1 MSGSVIARLSLARHI
16 TGRITPRRI
25 AALAAVLVILGCTG
39 RESASTG
46 DSNRTANADSAV
58 APGHGRIHL
67 TGDATLDTDFT
78 VQECAIGPAGEGLL
92 GGYHMSA
99 KSGFGAIEML
109 SIVVKDYEK
118 DGTFSPAG
126 EAVKTPVAGKHVVS
140 APISMM
146 VNRANSTVPLAVIPK
161 PESKMTITIADSG
174 ATGTA
179 EFTDLTSP
187 IAMEDIDIKSRG
199 RAKGKSFAGSLSW
212 RCASVQRVDAKTS
225 DAAKGMM
232 KGLTPIH

>member
-1 MSGSVIARLSLARHI
+1 MSGSVIARYSFVRTSTAFAFI
-16 TGRITPRRI
+16 
-25 AALAAVLVILGCTG
+25 VVILGCTG
-39 RESASTG
+39 RESTPKSEG
-46 DSNRTANADSAV
+46 DRAAEADTAVS
-58 APGHGRIHL
+58 PGRGRIHL

-78 VQECAIGPAGEGLL
+78 VQECAIGPAGDGLL
-92 GGYHMSA
+92 GGYHMSS
-99 KSGFGAIEML
+99 KSGYGAIEML
-109 SIVVKDYEK
+109 SVVVKDYEK

-126 EAVKTPVAGKHVVS
+126 EAVKTPVPSKRGVA
-140 APISMM
+140 APIAMM

-199 RAKGKSFAGSLSW
+199 RAKGKTFAGSLSW
-212 RCASVQRVDAKTS
+212 RCPSVQHVDAQTT

>member
-1 MSGSVIARLSLARHI
+1 MSGSVIARPSFARHI
-16 TGRITPRRI
+16 TGRVSPRR
-25 AALAAVLVILGCTG
+25 AAAVAVFLAILGCTG
-39 RESASTG
+39 REPASNAEG
-46 DSNRTANADSAV
+46 DRAAEADSAA
-58 APGHGRIHL
+58 APGRGRIHL

-78 VQECAIGPAGEGLL
+78 VQECAVGPAGDGLL
-92 GGYHMSA
+92 AGYHMSA
-99 KSGFGAIEML
+99 RSGHGALEML
-109 SIVVKDYEK
+109 SLVVRDYEH

-126 EAVKTPVAGKHVVS
+126 EAVKTPVAGKHGVS

-146 VNRANSTVPLAVIPK
+146 VNRANSTVPLAVIPG
-161 PESKMTITIADSG
+161 PGSKMTITIADSG

-199 RAKGKSFAGSLSW
+199 RAKGKTFSGSLSW
-212 RCASVQRVDAKTS
+212 RCPAVQRVDAQTS

>member
-1 MSGSVIARLSLARHI
+1 MSGSSNARLLFARHI
-16 TGRITPRRI
+16 TALAAPRRI
-25 AALAAVLVILGCTG
+25 TAVAAIIAILGCTG
-39 RESASTG
+39 RDTASTAERARAAEP
-46 DSNRTANADSAV
+46 DTASV
-58 APGHGRIHL
+58 AGRGRIHL

-92 GGYHMSA
+92 SGYHMSS
-99 KSGFGAIEML
+99 KSGHGALEML
-109 SIVVKDYEK
+109 SVVVKDYEK

-126 EAVKTPVAGKHVVS
+126 DSVKAPISGRHGVS

-146 VNRANSTVPLAVIPK
+146 VNRANSTVPLAVIPR
-161 PESKMTITIADSG
+161 PESKMTVTIADSG
-174 ATGTA
+174 ASGTA

-199 RAKGKSFAGSLSW
+199 RAKGKTFAGSLSW
-212 RCASVQRVDAKTS
+212 RCASVQHVDAQTT

>member
-1 MSGSVIARLSLARHI
+1 MPGSVNARLALAPQIIRLFAA
-16 TGRITPRRI
+16 RRI
-25 AALAAVLVILGCTG
+25 AALAAIIAILGCTTRDTASSGG
-39 RESASTG
+39 RAGSTAA
-46 DSNRTANADSAV
+46 DTAAV
-58 APGHGRIHL
+58 QGRGRIHL

-92 GGYHMSA
+92 SGYHMSS
-99 KSGFGAIEML
+99 KSGHGALEML
-109 SIVVKDYEK
+109 SVVVKEYEK

-126 EAVKTPVAGKHVVS
+126 ETVKTPITGKHAVS

-146 VNRANSTVPLAVIPK
+146 VNRANSTVPLAVIPR
-161 PESKMTITIADSG
+161 PESKMSITIADSG
-174 ATGTA
+174 ASGTA

-187 IAMEDIDIKSRG
+187 IAMEDVDIKSRG
-199 RAKGKSFAGSLSW
+199 RAKGKTFAGSLSW
-212 RCASVQRVDAKTS
+212 RCPSVQRVDAQTT